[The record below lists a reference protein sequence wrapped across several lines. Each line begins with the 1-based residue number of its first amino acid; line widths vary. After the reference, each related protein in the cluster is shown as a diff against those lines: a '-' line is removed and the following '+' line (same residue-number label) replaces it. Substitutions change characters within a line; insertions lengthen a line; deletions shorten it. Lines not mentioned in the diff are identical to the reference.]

1 MKTKFGILTLAMAL
15 VLTTA
20 VSGQTKEEKEV
31 SAAVE
36 QLRKALVDPDAAA
49 LDRLSDNALTYGH
62 STGRLENK
70 KEFIDNLVNG
80 NSDFLSIE
88 LTDQTVVV
96 SGNTAIVRHVL
107 KGDNHDKGK
116 DPGKV
121 NIAVLT
127 VWQKKNGQWKM
138 LARQAVKLG

>member
-1 MKTKFGILTLAMAL
+1 MKTKFGVLTLVMAL

-36 QLRKALVDPDAAA
+36 QLRKALVDPDAAT

-62 STGRLENK
+62 STGRLESK

>member
-1 MKTKFGILTLAMAL
+1 MKIKFALLTLVITISMNMSAFAQ
-15 VLTTA
+15 A
-20 VSGQTKEEKEV
+20 KEQKEI
-31 SAAVE
+31 SSAVE
-36 QLRKALVDPDAAA
+36 QLRKALVDPDKTT
-49 LDRLSDNALTYGH
+49 LDRLSDDLLTYGH
-62 STGRLENK
+62 SNGRIENK

-88 LTDQTVVV
+88 FSDQTIVV
-96 SGNTAIVRHVL
+96 SGNTAVVRHIL

-121 NIAVLT
+121 NIAVLI

-138 LARQAVKLG
+138 LARQAVKLV